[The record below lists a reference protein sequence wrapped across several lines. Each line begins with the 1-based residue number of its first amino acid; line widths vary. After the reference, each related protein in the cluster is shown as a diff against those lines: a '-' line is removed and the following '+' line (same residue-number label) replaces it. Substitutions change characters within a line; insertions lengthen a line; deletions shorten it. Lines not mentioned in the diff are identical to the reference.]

1 MRSTVILEKAML
13 DELMAETRAKN
24 KAAAVRKAI
33 AFYIKHRRME
43 RIRSLKGKLEFDVAA
58 REMSNHER

>member
-1 MRSTVILEKAML
+1 MRSTVILDKTML

-33 AFYIKHRRME
+33 DFYLRHRRME
-43 RIRSLKGKLEFDVAA
+43 KIRSMKGKLEFDVAA
-58 REMSNHER
+58 REMRNHER